1 MRDHP
6 SPRHRGFTLIELLV
20 VLAIIG
26 ILAAV
31 AIPQVT
37 SAICDSRAAA
47 AKSDVGTIRT
57 AYSQCK
63 VEGLS
68 QCDTLG
74 SGNYENFL
82 PDRITQ
88 SGANAPGANWS
99 ITTMPGGGLNTVEVD
114 NVGCEWNGTNTGMRF
129 NVNAGNYVAF

>member
-1 MRDHP
+1 MRLHQP
-6 SPRHRGFTLIELLV
+6 TGQRGFTLIELLV

-47 AKSDVGTIRT
+47 AKSDIGTIRT

-68 QCDTLG
+68 DCDNLN
-74 SGNYENFL
+74 SANYANFL
-82 PDRITQ
+82 PDRITDDTVDATWTLEEK
-88 SGANAPGANWS
+88 S
-99 ITTMPGGGLNTVEVD
+99 GGGIKTVQVD
-114 NVGCEWNGTNTGMRF
+114 DVGCQWNGTNTGMRF
-129 NVNAGNYVAF
+129 NVQAGNYVSF

>member
-1 MRDHP
+1 MRPHP

-47 AKSDVGTIRT
+47 AKSDIGTIRT

-63 VEGLS
+63 VEGFGD
-68 QCDTLG
+68 CDDLN
-74 SGNYENFL
+74 SANYANFL
-82 PDRITQ
+82 PDRITDDTVD
-88 SGANAPGANWS
+88 ATWDLAEA
-99 ITTMPGGGLNTVEVD
+99 TGGGIQTIQVD
-114 NVGCEWNGTNTGMRF
+114 DVGCEWNGTNTGMRF
-129 NVNAGNYVAF
+129 NVQAGNYVAF